1 MSQVGKYLNLHPH
14 MQSWSVYNENGP
26 YSKEHAIGA
35 LAPATFGG
43 LSYRILGDKGGDI
56 YIINTESFGRC
67 AIWAPRDNDSSITA
81 SPVYSNGDTSGGS
94 GGGENPDGNINP
106 FGTKIFIDPGH
117 GGSDPGASG
126 HGLLEKDVVLS
137 IAKKVGDQLVKKGYN
152 VRYSRTTDKYVELT
166 ERARLANEWGA
177 SLFVSIHANAF
188 NGSAR
193 GTECYTHPTEVSQT
207 KKLSTYVASSISNSL
222 GIPNRGHKEEDFS
235 VLRNTKMPAILVET
249 AFIDNASDAVLL
261 KNNQDTFAHSIALGV
276 MSYTESPIPDILEYS
291 GKNGLFK
298 GMNIKFLG
306 MEVSTGVE
314 VINVNPPVT
323 LEAKTLLEARLGSGA
338 KTIDLTVGPSAL
350 ATALY
355 NDLKEKNID
364 LTLTKEQLRE
374 SFSSL
379 STSTDISD
387 NLSYTIEIKG
397 NHCITTL
404 EVSTEYN
411 NIQIYQQLI
420 IDVLIDI
427 DDNKKKK
434 CSIFILCPN
443 ETENTM
449 EISEAVGVVFLA
461 IGIIGLAVS
470 PVDEVFYAAVG
481 AVKLITQALTYAKP
495 FK

>member
-1 MSQVGKYLNLHPH
+1 
-14 MQSWSVYNENGP
+14 
-26 YSKEHAIGA
+26 SKEHAIGA

-43 LSYRILGDKGGDI
+43 LSYRILDDKGGDI

-81 SPVYSNGDTSGGS
+81 SPVYSNGDTSGGGS

-261 KNNQDTFAHSIALGV
+261 KNNQDQFANAIVKSIINNTENPEPELLKYSSNNGIFTGLGV
-276 MSYTESPIPDILEYS
+276 NFIAFDRQIELGTISVIPKVKVLIATSLAATLS
-291 GKNGLFK
+291 GPYKY
-298 GMNIKFLG
+298 
-306 MEVSTGVE
+306 
-314 VINVNPPVT
+314 
-323 LEAKTLLEARLGSGA
+323 
-338 KTIDLTVGPSAL
+338 IDLSLGNESVT
-350 ATALY
+350 TALENTLITSGVNY
-355 NDLKEKNID
+355 NFSKKDMKFSLQKLFATTSITDVIRYKVEIEANSITIIFETSVSHKGITIYQQILIKIERTFQNN
-364 LTLTKEQLRE
+364 LT
-374 SFSSL
+374 
-379 STSTDISD
+379 
-387 NLSYTIEIKG
+387 TI
-397 NHCITTL
+397 NTF
-404 EVSTEYN
+404 VSTEEKYELVAE
-411 NIQIYQQLI
+411 YR
-420 IDVLIDI
+420 
-427 DDNKKKK
+427 
-434 CSIFILCPN
+434 
-443 ETENTM
+443 
-449 EISEAVGVVFLA
+449 ISEGLILLASCIGAGILASSGGGAIFATVGLV
-461 IGIIGLAVS
+461 
-470 PVDEVFYAAVG
+470 
-481 AVKLITQALTYAKP
+481 ALFVRPKE
-495 FK
+495 